1 MSIEL
6 RKVTKAFGP
15 ATILDRATIDVGT
28 GELVALLGPS
38 GSGKTTLLRIVA
50 GLEAVDTGHVFLHGH
65 DVTDASPGER
75 GVGFVFQHYALF
87 KHMTVAANVAFGLA
101 VKPRASRPSAERID
115 ERVREMLDLVQLDGL
130 GARYPH
136 QLSGGQRQR
145 VALARAL
152 ALEPRVLLLDEPFG
166 ALDAKVRRELRAWL
180 RRLHNQMHV
189 TSLFV
194 THDEEEAIELADRI
208 VTMRDGQVEPLPQ
221 TRAAA

>member
-50 GLEAVDTGHVFLHGH
+50 GLEAIDTGHVFLHGR

>member
-6 RKVTKAFGP
+6 RKVTKAFGR

-50 GLEAVDTGHVFLHGH
+50 GLEAIDTGHVFLHGR

-115 ERVREMLDLVQLDGL
+115 KRVREMLDLVQLDGL
-130 GARYPH
+130 GAHYPN